1 MAAPITILDVAQV
14 GLEATRGTLVAATS
28 VLDMEPGGAVLK
40 DPVNVIRV
48 RNAGSLA
55 TGHRSYPGLRK
66 PEVEI
71 AGNWTYN
78 WAPWWLNLFLGPLA
92 AGTGATADKT
102 WTFDSSVVSDTADN
116 LKSASIELGGKD
128 ARPAEYKLAG
138 AMGQKLTLSIKQG
151 EAWKYKAT
159 LLATSITEA
168 AKTASLSAL
177 ASIVDVLGTTTKVY
191 VNDSASAFGA
201 TQRVGSL
208 VSAEIEIGIGTGVR
222 YTLDGSRNPTRQAVV
237 GPRVIGAKLV
247 VEYDSQTEHTAAQA
261 ATARRVRIESI
272 GPTLGASA
280 YRCTIDLPGTWDAY
294 EWGDDGGV
302 RTEQLTLVGQYDAT
316 PAADIAAVVV
326 NASATLP

>member
-14 GLEATRGTLVAATS
+14 GLETTRGTLVAATS
-28 VLDMEPGGAVLK
+28 ILDMEPGGAALK

-55 TGHRSYPGLRK
+55 TSHRSYPGLRK

-92 AGTGATADKT
+92 AGTGAAADKT
-102 WTFDSSVVSDTADN
+102 WTFDSTVVSDTADN

-138 AMGQKLTLSIKQG
+138 AMGQKLTLSIKPG
-151 EAWKYKAT
+151 EPWRYKAT
-159 LLATSITEA
+159 LLATSITAA
-168 AKTASLSAL
+168 AKTASLSTL
-177 ASIVDVLGTTTKVY
+177 SSIVDVLTTLTKVY
-191 VNDSASAFGA
+191 IDTTSVFGT
-201 TQRVGSL
+201 TQRVGSV

-237 GPRVIGAKLV
+237 GPRAISAKLI
-247 VEYDSQTEHTAAQA
+247 VEYDSQTEYTAAQA
-261 ATARRVRIESI
+261 ATAKRVRIEAT

-280 YRCTIDLPGTWDAY
+280 YRCTLDLPGTWDAY
-294 EWGDDGGV
+294 DWGDDGGV
-302 RTEQLTLVGQYDAT
+302 RTETLTLVGQYDAT